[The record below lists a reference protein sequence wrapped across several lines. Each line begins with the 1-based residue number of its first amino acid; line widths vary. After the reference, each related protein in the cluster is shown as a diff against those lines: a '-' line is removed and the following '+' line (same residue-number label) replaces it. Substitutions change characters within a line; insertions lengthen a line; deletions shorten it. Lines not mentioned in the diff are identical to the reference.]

1 MKDGFIKGVGEKCYV
16 VLNGWYR
23 FMSYVTGKQKNASL
37 TSSFSTLGGNCAYDF
52 TCLGFIFSF
61 QMPSTSP
68 VRCRTAVKPHKTN
81 LFQATLTI
89 TP

>member
-1 MKDGFIKGVGEKCYV
+1 MKGGFTRGVGEKCCVEWMVSLYIICD
-16 VLNGWYR
+16 WEA
-23 FMSYVTGKQKNASL
+23 KKNASL
-37 TSSFSTLGGNCAYDF
+37 TSSFLTVGGNCAYEF
-52 TCLGFIFSF
+52 TCLVFIFSF

-89 TP
+89 IP